1 MTGRSDGS
9 RGAGLLPLLA
19 AVLLGGCDVPT
30 EPPRVEQRW
39 MVPVERTTVGVEELL
54 PAAVTTAGGAFD
66 VAIDPFEVTGTLGQL
81 CGFSCRFADR
91 LTVPV
96 PEFEASFTLP
106 NPLPADV
113 HSAEATGGEVEVEVA
128 NGFSF
133 DPLENG
139 GTMSVVF
146 TDEGGGSELG
156 EVVFRGPADSLPPN
170 TVATRT
176 ASLAAGPVSE
186 GLRALVSLHVA
197 GGQVAEIDTDD
208 TLSVTA
214 TVGSLR
220 VSSVTA
226 DVGRRPVSFEEE
238 ELDLGGVD
246 EDVVDRIVEGSVVL
260 DVANPLP
267 VSVAGSLEI
276 GETTRE
282 FSVEGSGLAVL
293 PYTREELLSF
303 VGDAEVPYSGSGIAD
318 GSAVTLR
325 PDHEIA
331 IDATLDL
338 TLEVG
343 GGGG

>member
-1 MTGRSDGS
+1 M
-9 RGAGLLPLLA
+9 
-19 AVLLGGCDVPT
+19 
-30 EPPRVEQRW
+30 
-39 MVPVERTTVGVEELL
+39 ERTTVGVEELL
-54 PAAVTTAGGAFD
+54 PSDVTTVGDLFE
-66 VAIDPFEVTGTLGQL
+66 VSVDPFEVSGTLGQL

-96 PEFEASFTLP
+96 PEFEASFALS
-106 NPLPADV
+106 NALPADV
-113 HSAEATGGEVEVEVA
+113 HSAEAVGGEVEVEVV

-146 TDEGGGSELG
+146 TDEGGGTEFG
-156 EVVFRGPADSLPPN
+156 EVVLRGPDDTLPPN
-170 TVATRT
+170 TTATRT
-176 ASLAAGPVSE
+176 TTLAAGSVSE
-186 GLRALVSLHVA
+186 GLRALVSIHVA
-197 GGQVAEIDTDD
+197 GGQLATIDTDD

-214 TVGSLR
+214 TVGTLR
-220 VSSVTA
+220 VSSITA

-238 ELDLGGVD
+238 ELDLGGID
-246 EDVVDRIVEGSVVL
+246 EGVADRIVEGSIVL

-267 VSVAGSLEI
+267 VSVEGSLDI

-282 FSVEGSGLAVL
+282 FSVDGSGLAVL
-293 PYTREELLSF
+293 PYTREEILSF
-303 VGDAEVPYSGSGIAD
+303 VGDAEIPYSGSGVAD

-343 GGGG
+343 GGDG